1 MSDPRANGDAPAR
14 APQAG
19 GGAGVEARGWGWRHA
34 GRLAWALDGVDLR
47 IEPGER
53 VLVLGPSG
61 SGKSTLM
68 AGLAGLL
75 GGEDEGEAKGSL
87 VVDGAAP
94 ADLRGRIGLVMQDP
108 EAQVVLARVGD
119 DVAFGMENLGVPRE
133 EIWPRVS
140 AATGAVG
147 LDAAADHPTTA
158 LSGGQKQRLA
168 LASVLAM
175 GPRLLLL
182 DEPTANL
189 DPVGVAGV
197 RGAVETVL
205 DESGATLVVIEHRVD
220 IWADLV
226 DRVVVVLDG
235 AIAADGPIDEV
246 LACQARVLRDRGIWL
261 PGDDVAA
268 EAGALPPLPAADFS
282 APVLSARGLA
292 IGYEPGAPVRED
304 IDLDIARGAST
315 CVVGPNGVG
324 KSTLALTLAGLL
336 PALSGTISATPSHG
350 APDRKGD
357 DPHEWSS
364 RDMLG
369 RVSMV
374 FQEPEYQFVARTVRG
389 ELEVGP
395 RAAGASGPELDAL
408 VDEHLDAL
416 GLSSLAGAN
425 PMTLSGGEKR
435 RLSVA
440 TALISAPD
448 LLILDEPTFGQD
460 RRTWLGLVRL
470 LRGARERGTTLVSI
484 THDPAF
490 VAAMGDAVIDLSEVG
505 RPPTQNPE
513 GSAGDAGPARSGGA
527 GEGEHGPAG
536 AGADE
541 AGKADGAGGA
551 GSGAQAAATAA
562 GGTDRADHPRAR
574 GRRSPGRED
583 RRERRGLDR
592 FNPVTRILAL
602 IVMTTPLLISVDPVS
617 ASVALGLELLVLPAA
632 RMRARNLALRCSPLA
647 VAAPLSAL
655 SMLLYASPG
664 GATYWS
670 MGPAAITDRSIW
682 LAIGIALRV
691 CAVALP
697 AIVLL
702 SNIDPTDMGDGL
714 AQILHLPAQPILAAL
729 AGARMT
735 GLMAADWKALE
746 RARRIRGIGD
756 GSRVRSFLRGSF
768 SLLVFALRR
777 SAKLSLTMEA
787 RGFGAPGPR
796 TWARPSRMG
805 AADAALMA
813 VAIVIP
819 AAAITVAVLT
829 SNLSLV
835 GR

>member
-1 MSDPRANGDAPAR
+1 
-14 APQAG
+14 
-19 GGAGVEARGWGWRHA
+19 
-34 GRLAWALDGVDLR
+34 
-47 IEPGER
+47 
-53 VLVLGPSG
+53 
-61 SGKSTLM
+61 
-68 AGLAGLL
+68 
-75 GGEDEGEAKGSL
+75 
-87 VVDGAAP
+87 
-94 ADLRGRIGLVMQDP
+94 
-108 EAQVVLARVGD
+108 
-119 DVAFGMENLGVPRE
+119 
-133 EIWPRVS
+133 
-140 AATGAVG
+140 
-147 LDAAADHPTTA
+147 
-158 LSGGQKQRLA
+158 
-168 LASVLAM
+168 
-175 GPRLLLL
+175 
-182 DEPTANL
+182 
-189 DPVGVAGV
+189 
-197 RGAVETVL
+197 
-205 DESGATLVVIEHRVD
+205 
-220 IWADLV
+220 
-226 DRVVVVLDG
+226 
-235 AIAADGPIDEV
+235 
-246 LACQARVLRDRGIWL
+246 
-261 PGDDVAA
+261 
-268 EAGALPPLPAADFS
+268 
-282 APVLSARGLA
+282 
-292 IGYEPGAPVRED
+292 
-304 IDLDIARGAST
+304 
-315 CVVGPNGVG
+315 
-324 KSTLALTLAGLL
+324 
-336 PALSGTISATPSHG
+336 
-350 APDRKGD
+350 
-357 DPHEWSS
+357 
-364 RDMLG
+364 MLG
-369 RVSMV
+369 RISMV

-395 RAAGASGPELDAL
+395 RAAGASGPGLDAL

-460 RRTWLGLVRL
+460 RGTWLGLVRL

-490 VAAMGDAVIDLSEVG
+490 VAAMGDAVIDLSDLG
-505 RPPTQNPE
+505 RPPAQNPE
-513 GSAGDAGPARSGGA
+513 GSAQEAGPVRGGGA
-527 GEGEHGPAG
+527 DEGERGPAG
-536 AGADE
+536 AGAGGAGGADGAEDADE
-541 AGKADGAGGA
+541 AGHADGAGGA
-551 GSGAQAAATAA
+551 ASSGAQASATAA
-562 GGTDRADHPRAR
+562 EATDSADHPRAQA
-574 GRRSPGRED
+574 RRAPGRED
-583 RRERRGLDR
+583 GRRRRGLDR

-632 RMRARNLALRCSPLA
+632 RMRARSLALRCSPLA

-714 AQILHLPAQPILAAL
+714 AQILHLPARPILAAL

-813 VAIVIP
+813 VAVLIP
-819 AAAITVAVLT
+819 AAAIAVAVLT

>member
-1 MSDPRANGDAPAR
+1 MSDTRANGDAPVR
-14 APQAG
+14 APRAG
-19 GGAGVEARGWGWRHA
+19 GGAAVEARGWGWRHA

-75 GGEDEGEAKGSL
+75 GGEDEGEAKGGL
-87 VVDGAAP
+87 AVDGAAP

-197 RGAVETVL
+197 RGAVERVL
-205 DESGATLVVIEHRVD
+205 DESEATLVVIEHRVD

-246 LACQARVLRDRGIWL
+246 LASQARTLRERGIWL

-268 EAGALPPLPAADFS
+268 AAGALPPLPAADGGS
-282 APVLSARGLA
+282 AAHVLPTAPVLSARGLA

-336 PALSGTISATPSHG
+336 PALGGTIGVTPSHG

-357 DPHEWSS
+357 DPHKWSS

-369 RVSMV
+369 RISMV

-395 RAAGASGPELDAL
+395 RAAGASGPGLDAL

-460 RRTWLGLVRL
+460 RGTWLGLVRL

-490 VAAMGDAVIDLSEVG
+490 VAAMGDAVIDLSDLG
-505 RPPTQNPE
+505 RPPAQNPE
-513 GSAGDAGPARSGGA
+513 GSA
-527 GEGEHGPAG
+527 
-536 AGADE
+536 
-541 AGKADGAGGA
+541 
-551 GSGAQAAATAA
+551 QASATAA
-562 GGTDRADHPRAR
+562 EATDRADHPRAQAPR
-574 GRRSPGRED
+574 TPGRENG
-583 RRERRGLDR
+583 RRRRGLDR

-632 RMRARNLALRCSPLA
+632 RMRARSLALRCSPLA

-714 AQILHLPAQPILAAL
+714 AQILHLPARPILAAL

-813 VAIVIP
+813 VAVLIP
-819 AAAITVAVLT
+819 AAAIAVAVLT

>member
-1 MSDPRANGDAPAR
+1 
-14 APQAG
+14 
-19 GGAGVEARGWGWRHA
+19 
-34 GRLAWALDGVDLR
+34 
-47 IEPGER
+47 
-53 VLVLGPSG
+53 
-61 SGKSTLM
+61 
-68 AGLAGLL
+68 
-75 GGEDEGEAKGSL
+75 
-87 VVDGAAP
+87 
-94 ADLRGRIGLVMQDP
+94 MQDP

-133 EIWPRVS
+133 EIWSRVS

-147 LDAAADHPTTA
+147 LDAAPDHPTTA

-197 RGAVETVL
+197 RGAVERVL

-220 IWADLV
+220 IWVDLV

-246 LACQARVLRDRGIWL
+246 LASQARTLRERGIWL

-268 EAGALPPLPAADFS
+268 EAGALPPLPAADGGS
-282 APVLSARGLA
+282 AAPVLPASDRGPAAPVLSARGLA
-292 IGYEPGAPVRED
+292 IGYEAGAPVREG

-336 PALSGTISATPSHG
+336 PALGGTIGVSPSHG

-357 DPHEWSS
+357 DPHKWSS

-369 RVSMV
+369 RISMV

-395 RAAGASGPELDAL
+395 RAAGASGPGLDAL

-460 RRTWLGLVRL
+460 RGTWLGLVRL

-490 VAAMGDAVIDLSEVG
+490 VAAMGDAVIDLSDLG
-505 RPPTQNPE
+505 RPPAQNPE
-513 GSAGDAGPARSGGA
+513 G
-527 GEGEHGPAG
+527 
-536 AGADE
+536 
-541 AGKADGAGGA
+541 
-551 GSGAQAAATAA
+551 GAQAVATAA
-562 GGTDRADHPRAR
+562 EGAVRADHPRAQAPR
-574 GRRSPGRED
+574 TPGRED
-583 RRERRGLDR
+583 GRRRRGLDR

-632 RMRARNLALRCSPLA
+632 RMRARSLALRCSPLA

-714 AQILHLPAQPILAAL
+714 AQILHLPARPILAAL

-813 VAIVIP
+813 VAVLIP
-819 AAAITVAVLT
+819 AAAIAVAVLT

>member
-1 MSDPRANGDAPAR
+1 MSDTRANGDAPVR
-14 APQAG
+14 APRAG
-19 GGAGVEARGWGWRHA
+19 GGAAVEARGWGWRHA

-75 GGEDEGEAKGSL
+75 GGEDEGEAKGGL
-87 VVDGAAP
+87 AVDGAAP

-133 EIWPRVS
+133 EIWSRVS

-147 LDAAADHPTTA
+147 LDAAPDHPTTA

-197 RGAVETVL
+197 RGAVERVL

-246 LACQARVLRDRGIWL
+246 LASQARTLRERGIWL

-268 EAGALPPLPAADFS
+268 EAGALPPLPAADGGS
-282 APVLSARGLA
+282 AAPVLPASDRGPAAPVLSARGLA
-292 IGYEPGAPVRED
+292 IGYEAGAPVREG

-336 PALSGTISATPSHG
+336 PALGGTIGVTPSHG

-357 DPHEWSS
+357 DPHKWSS

-369 RVSMV
+369 RISMV

-395 RAAGASGPELDAL
+395 RAAGASGPGLDAL

-460 RRTWLGLVRL
+460 RGTWLGLVRL

-490 VAAMGDAVIDLSEVG
+490 VAAMGDAVIDLSDLG
-505 RPPTQNPE
+505 RPPAQNPE
-513 GSAGDAGPARSGGA
+513 GS
-527 GEGEHGPAG
+527 
-536 AGADE
+536 
-541 AGKADGAGGA
+541 
-551 GSGAQAAATAA
+551 AQAAATAA
-562 GGTDRADHPRAR
+562 EGAVRADHPRAQAPR
-574 GRRSPGRED
+574 TPGRED
-583 RRERRGLDR
+583 GRRRRGLDR

-632 RMRARNLALRCSPLA
+632 RMRARSLALRCSPLA

-714 AQILHLPAQPILAAL
+714 AQILHLPARPILAAL

-813 VAIVIP
+813 VGVLIP
-819 AAAITVAVLT
+819 AAAIAVAVLT